1 MIQKEGDTLV
11 QADCSG
17 SVFETHRTVN
27 VDDENCDKAN
37 FKPGSS
43 NPFGNNSNLDL
54 LTNIILGLFVLRVLV
69 ILFSLN
75 FWSLVTFFCEH

>member
-17 SVFETHRTVN
+17 RVFEAHGTVN
-27 VDDENCDKAN
+27 VDDQNCDKAN

-54 LTNIILGLFVLRVLV
+54 LTNIILRLFVLRVLV
-69 ILFSLN
+69 
-75 FWSLVTFFCEH
+75 V